1 MHLYLCTKFHSN
13 PVYDDLIQLQ
23 CAKFLSVNCYTC
35 TAKFVKE
42 ELSPFIPLYTWFAWQ
57 TSVWPNCK
65 MLCQSPWGKWFI
77 MLHNKIIQLT
87 ALVES
92 VLYEDARDDQSSN
105 SVAETCS
112 FSTPTGQDQRIQES
126 ARRDKYESPVLPE
139 PPAFSTPAPT
149 GRVSD
154 ANGSLLYSGVGTQLC
169 TCTIEW

>member
-1 MHLYLCTKFHSN
+1 
-13 PVYDDLIQLQ
+13 
-23 CAKFLSVNCYTC
+23 
-35 TAKFVKE
+35 
-42 ELSPFIPLYTWFAWQ
+42 
-57 TSVWPNCK
+57 
-65 MLCQSPWGKWFI
+65 

-126 ARRDKYESPVLPE
+126 ARRDKYESPIQELARRDKYESPVLPE

-154 ANGSLLYSGVGTQLC
+154 ANGSLLHSGVGTQLC